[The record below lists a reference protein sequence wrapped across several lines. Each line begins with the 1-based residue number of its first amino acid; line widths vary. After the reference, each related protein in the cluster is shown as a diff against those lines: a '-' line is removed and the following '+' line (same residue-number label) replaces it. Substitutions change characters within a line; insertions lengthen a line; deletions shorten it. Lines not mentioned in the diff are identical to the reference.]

1 MRGFKNFL
9 QGLTDLVGMKTREM
23 IKVKNKYNYPVLII
37 HFLWLVF
44 ILGFTFFKASVPDN
58 SGAGYVSL
66 VLLIFALL
74 FAPLCLIILSMINKV
89 YKIRYSTD
97 FEFVTVPY
105 VLFGIVFIGYLL
117 LLT

>member
-1 MRGFKNFL
+1 
-9 QGLTDLVGMKTREM
+9 M

-44 ILGFTFFKASVPDN
+44 VLGFTFFKASIQDN
-58 SGAGYVSL
+58 SGATYVSL
-66 VLLIFALL
+66 ILLISALL

-89 YKIRYSTD
+89 YKIKYNTD